1 MATTNV
7 SMQKES
13 DVTTHQDD
21 KPVFIQQDKDCQ
33 DIPMPAYQTADSSG
47 LDLRAAVPADKP
59 LVLDPGKWALVPTGI
74 RIAIPPGFEG
84 QVRARSGLALKSGI
98 GVLNGPG
105 TIDADYRG
113 PVGVILFNFSR
124 EPFAIG
130 RGDRIAQLVLMK
142 VERLKWVITDELP
155 VTHRG
160 DGGFGHTGAS

>member
-1 MATTNV
+1 MATY
-7 SMQKES
+7 
-13 DVTTHQDD
+13 QDD
-21 KPVFIQQDKDCQ
+21 KPVFIQQDEECN
-33 DIPMPAYQTADSSG
+33 DIPLPAYQTVDSSG
-47 LDLRAAVPADKP
+47 LDLRAAVPPDQP
-59 LVLDPGKWALVPTGI
+59 LVIEPGKWALVPTGI

-113 PVGVILFNFSR
+113 PVGVILFNFSGK
-124 EPFAIG
+124 PFTIQ

-142 VERLKWVITDELP
+142 VDRLKWVITKDLP